1 MVKTPE
7 KEVRLLPFKR
17 INDHSQGTLPLGVKP
32 SLALSCGPHPSLLAH
47 PHSFVS
53 AAQTHILPGIPSGH
67 SRLEL
72 TLLPLLHC
80 GLSYL
85 TLSPV
90 AVFLKVPLLWLQLS
104 SLETPPLG
112 SNPDLPA
119 LSPPLSR
126 HTLGTTAVYVQAPLL
141 PPHFQLVW
149 HLATLL

>member
-1 MVKTPE
+1 MIIP
-7 KEVRLLPFKR
+7 RGLCLL
-17 INDHSQGTLPLGVKP
+17 GAKP

-80 GLSYL
+80 GLSCL

-90 AVFLKVPLLWLQLS
+90 AVFLKVPLL
-104 SLETPPLG
+104 
-112 SNPDLPA
+112 
-119 LSPPLSR
+119 
-126 HTLGTTAVYVQAPLL
+126 
-141 PPHFQLVW
+141 
-149 HLATLL
+149 